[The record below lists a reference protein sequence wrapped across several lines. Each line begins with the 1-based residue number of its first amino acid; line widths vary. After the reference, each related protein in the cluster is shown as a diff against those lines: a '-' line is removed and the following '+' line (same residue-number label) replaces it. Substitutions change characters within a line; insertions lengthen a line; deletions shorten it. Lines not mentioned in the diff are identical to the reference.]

1 MSALHDST
9 NVVAPGGAR
18 KRQRVA
24 GSFLDILEEAGV
36 SFDDEG
42 SSQTTGASSGKRSA
56 CGQARRKHL
65 AIEAPKS
72 AREGAAPSLGVAQS
86 VCASLSR
93 MVVRVIVRRLPSPPR
108 CPPVHLHSTHT
119 PFPPAHPPPSAVIVA
134 RSQRPLV
141 HWTAQTSLVS
151 LRLASPST
159 TGWPCV
165 DLIRCREHVQSR
177 TKTAADSVAFVD
189 GLKESIAD
197 EGWLL
202 RSMCPL
208 RVPVRSGLSEYSNSD
223 SLVRLLLRAESHD
236 LQPLVLE
243 VLVDHVMTLAVQID
257 TGDGGD
263 GGDDGDGSSAAATGQ
278 ASRSL
283 AGRADEVPRRV
294 LGQLRWLDYLEDSD
308 ALVDKLLQCLQI
320 CPPDLKREVVAML
333 PDIVEDDERRKVV
346 DALQDQMSDDRS
358 MTVSVLDA
366 LTNLSLP
373 SEEMDSVMQPVL
385 DTLNS
390 ANVHD
395 LPVVVRFLMQMANAD
410 NMDIVVEELRT
421 QLSLTFAAGGEAG
434 NEGRRGGGSGGSS
447 REGGGRGRASAGGRG
462 GAEAL
467 TLEAIRSG
475 LCHRAD
481 MATAFF
487 SAIASKPSRT
497 GTAAGAGARGRGA
510 TSAGSRD
517 GASETRDCL
526 QRRLL
531 DIWVLIAMYSSSS
544 HRIQVQKC
552 MKSLLTTRIIDG
564 ALLGAACSGHG
575 EALGVHFQ
583 SLAGTR
589 GRHDCYCCGGC
600 CFFPCV
606 CHVPMF
612 AMCSCYTKQFTHN
625 TNIHV
630 QLYHNGG

>member
-1 MSALHDST
+1 M
-9 NVVAPGGAR
+9 
-18 KRQRVA
+18 
-24 GSFLDILEEAGV
+24 
-36 SFDDEG
+36 
-42 SSQTTGASSGKRSA
+42 
-56 CGQARRKHL
+56 
-65 AIEAPKS
+65 
-72 AREGAAPSLGVAQS
+72 
-86 VCASLSR
+86 
-93 MVVRVIVRRLPSPPR
+93 
-108 CPPVHLHSTHT
+108 
-119 PFPPAHPPPSAVIVA
+119 
-134 RSQRPLV
+134 
-141 HWTAQTSLVS
+141 
-151 LRLASPST
+151 
-159 TGWPCV
+159 
-165 DLIRCREHVQSR
+165 QSR

-208 RVPVRSGLSEYSNSD
+208 RVPVRSGLSEYSNND

-257 TGDGGD
+257 TGDGG
-263 GGDDGDGSSAAATGQ
+263 GGGDGDGGSSASATGQ

-283 AGRADEVPRRV
+283 AGRADEVPRRM

-410 NMDIVVEELRT
+410 NMDIVVDELRT

-434 NEGRRGGGSGGSS
+434 REGRRGGGGSS
-447 REGGGRGRASAGGRG
+447 SSGEGGGRGRASAGGRG

-497 GTAAGAGARGRGA
+497 GMAAGAA
-510 TSAGSRD
+510 SAGSSD

-544 HRIQVQKC
+544 HRVQVQKC
-552 MKSLLTTRIIDG
+552 LRSLLSTRLSTRIIDG

-589 GRHDCYCCGGC
+589 GRHDCHLLWTLLFLPGRVPCACYCD
-600 CFFPCV
+600 V
-606 CHVPMF
+606 
-612 AMCSCYTKQFTHN
+612 CSCYTDVCSRTR
-625 TNIHV
+625 TYSCIH
-630 QLYHNGG
+630 GG

>member
-1 MSALHDST
+1 
-9 NVVAPGGAR
+9 
-18 KRQRVA
+18 
-24 GSFLDILEEAGV
+24 
-36 SFDDEG
+36 
-42 SSQTTGASSGKRSA
+42 
-56 CGQARRKHL
+56 
-65 AIEAPKS
+65 
-72 AREGAAPSLGVAQS
+72 
-86 VCASLSR
+86 
-93 MVVRVIVRRLPSPPR
+93 
-108 CPPVHLHSTHT
+108 
-119 PFPPAHPPPSAVIVA
+119 
-134 RSQRPLV
+134 
-141 HWTAQTSLVS
+141 
-151 LRLASPST
+151 
-159 TGWPCV
+159 
-165 DLIRCREHVQSR
+165 VQSR

-208 RVPVRSGLSEYSNSD
+208 RVPVRSGLSEYSNND

-257 TGDGGD
+257 TGDGG
-263 GGDDGDGSSAAATGQ
+263 GGGDGDGGSSASATGQ

-283 AGRADEVPRRV
+283 AGRADEVPRRM

-410 NMDIVVEELRT
+410 NMDIVVDELRT
-421 QLSLTFAAGGEAG
+421 QLSLTFAAGGEVG
-434 NEGRRGGGSGGSS
+434 REGRRGGGGSS
-447 REGGGRGRASAGGRG
+447 SSGEGGGRGRASAGGRG

-497 GTAAGAGARGRGA
+497 GMAAGAA
-510 TSAGSRD
+510 SAGSRD

-544 HRIQVQKC
+544 HRVQVQKC
-552 MKSLLTTRIIDG
+552 LKSLLSTRLSTRIIDG

-589 GRHDCYCCGGC
+589 GRHHCHLLWTLLLLPGRVPCACYCD
-600 CFFPCV
+600 V
-606 CHVPMF
+606 
-612 AMCSCYTKQFTHN
+612 CSCYTDVCSRTR
-625 TNIHV
+625 TYSCIH
-630 QLYHNGG
+630 GG